1 MKAAPAKI
9 VAKKSAKRPIQQ
21 TPLNPNEKQRLEDL
35 ILRFQ
40 EIVVAR
46 NKRLSERTRAD
57 VGEVDVIRAG
67 LMALEK
73 LSDEEFRALLVKAKN
88 RE

>member
-9 VAKKSAKRPIQQ
+9 VVEKSAKRPIQQ
-21 TPLNPNEKQRLEDL
+21 TPLNLHEKQRLEDL

-40 EIVVAR
+40 DIVVAR
-46 NKRLSERTRAD
+46 NKRLSERTRAG
-57 VGEVDVIRAG
+57 VSEVDVIRAG

-73 LSDEEFRALLVKAKN
+73 LSDEEFRVLLVKAKN